1 MLMKKLTS
9 RHFISAVILF
19 TVIAGLILDKAGAF
33 HFLELKN
40 YDTRVNF
47 CSSSKS
53 VSDDIIFIMVD
64 QSSIDEASQRYGWSW
79 PWPRKTYGRILEY
92 LDQGNAA
99 TCIYDILFTEPSVY
113 GPEDDASFA
122 KSLATCL
129 NTKPVIAQ
137 FWNGDENDPVITKPL
152 DIFAD
157 SAVFVANTTSIKDS
171 DDIIRRTRITDIVN
185 GEKLTFMGFVPPFLN
200 GDSLE
205 NLPYQKDGTLK
216 LNYKGSIDDYAHYTA
231 MDVLKSIEAVE
242 NGQEPELE
250 SSNFQDAHVFIVY
263 YAPGLFDICSTPV
276 NKVYPGSG
284 VSMTALDNYLTNSFI
299 VTAGD
304 FVNLILL
311 ILFAALGAF
320 GSFWFGKQKST
331 LKTTVSLLVFY
342 VLGFGLIMAL
352 VYGLFFLRVDI
363 KFINLLFG
371 FAVSSIAM
379 DSITFVLE
387 GKQKRFI
394 KVAFSQYLSP
404 AVINQLIEN
413 PDGLKLGGEKRNISI
428 FFSDVQSFTTLSEGL
443 SPESLTDLLNVYLS
457 AMSSII
463 LKSGGTID
471 KYEGDA
477 IIAFWNAPV
486 DIPEHSLKALLA
498 AVECQETL
506 SKMEDFFVKK
516 VGRPM
521 WTRIGLNTGDAVV
534 GNMGSEN
541 RFDYTM
547 FGDSVNLAS
556 RLEGLNKQFG
566 TYLMCSESTML
577 QALNGT
583 PGTQTLT
590 FGEKAAFQAPTYIVP
605 DTFPLY
611 FRPLGR
617 VQVVGKTEAVS
628 IFEPMTKSAYN
639 EKKAVLEIFNKGLEL
654 FYQGR
659 LQEAM
664 SIFQNNTTDAPSQK
678 YAQKCASILK
688 TNGWQENWQGIWI
701 ADGK

>member
-1 MLMKKLTS
+1 MKKLTS
-9 RHFISAVILF
+9 RHYIFAVILF

-99 TCIYDILFTEPSVY
+99 TCTYDILFTEPSVY

-137 FWNGDENDPVITKPL
+137 FWNGDETDPVITKPL

-284 VSMTALDNYLTNSFI
+284 VSMTALDNYLTDSFI

-304 FVNLILL
+304 FVNLLLL

-320 GSFWFGKQKST
+320 GSFWCGKQKST

-583 PGTQTLT
+583 PGTQTLA
-590 FGEKAAFQAPTYIVP
+590 FGEKSSSQVPTYIVP
-605 DTFPLY
+605 ETFPLY